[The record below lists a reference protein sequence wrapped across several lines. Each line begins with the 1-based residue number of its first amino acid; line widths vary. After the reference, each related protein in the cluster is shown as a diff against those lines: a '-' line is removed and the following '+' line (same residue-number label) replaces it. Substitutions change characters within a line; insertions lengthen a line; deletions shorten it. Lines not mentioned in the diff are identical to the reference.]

1 VAGIGIPDV
10 MARKNCIV
18 QYCNHQ
24 NNFPLACGLGFSAS
38 QQIRGRIPVNFDR
51 CYQPDDLKRTE
62 FGQGEAHLFDAFR

>member
-1 VAGIGIPDV
+1 VAGIGIPDI

-38 QQIRGRIPVNFDR
+38 QQIRGRTPVNLIDGASLE
-51 CYQPDDLKRTE
+51 LKRTD